1 MGPAILA
8 VIILA
13 VFAIRLFGILLVD
26 ITKDAKGPSE
36 AFGKLIQFFG
46 FLFIVYQAFQQH
58 SFLSGLAFF
67 GLSFIAFIGF
77 IIFAVP
83 SSIESD
89 DKEGGKDED
98 MSGSREFG
106 LILMSL
112 GLVAISFFDNSVIS
126 IHIAEPWLIFHDS
139 NELRFEAGW
148 VNYFIVLGLSIILL
162 IVRGVFSTIFK
173 KGAAIIYYA
182 SLMGFSWW
190 FFGFQQ
196 VFAKWWV
203 VLV

>member
-1 MGPAILA
+1 MGAAILA

-13 VFAIRLFGILLVD
+13 VFAIRLFGMFLGE
-26 ITKDAKGPSE
+26 ITKGAKGPEE
-36 AFGKLIQFFG
+36 AYGKIVTVFG

-58 SFLSGLAFF
+58 SFLSGLVFF
-67 GLSFIAFIGF
+67 GLTFFAFVGF
-77 IIFAVP
+77 IMFVAP
-83 SSIESD
+83 SALESD
-89 DKEGGKDED
+89 DKNDGKDED
-98 MSGSREFG
+98 MSGIREFG
-106 LILMSL
+106 LILMLL
-112 GLVAISFFDNSVIS
+112 GLVTVSFFDNSVIS